1 MHLNETIL
9 EVGVKKIQSRTLKCI
24 LFSIFLPYGTTAQT
38 IAIDAQHSNSN
49 SYELL
54 IELLLPVLILML
66 IAELGLIIF
75 GIVCNIS
82 TCCKLFA
89 IKQLPEFIQNFLPI
103 HSEKSPEE

>member
-1 MHLNETIL
+1 MQINDTIL
-9 EVGVKKIQSRTLKCI
+9 EVGVKKIQSRILKCM
-24 LFSIFLPYGTTAQT
+24 LLLIFLPYYTTAQT

-49 SYELL
+49 SFELF

-66 IAELGLIIF
+66 IVVIGLIII

-89 IKQLPEFIQNFLPI
+89 VKQLPEFIQNFLPI

>member
-1 MHLNETIL
+1 MQLNETML

-38 IAIDAQHSNSN
+38 IAIDAQHSNS
-49 SYELL
+49 YELL

-66 IAELGLIIF
+66 IVVLGLIIF